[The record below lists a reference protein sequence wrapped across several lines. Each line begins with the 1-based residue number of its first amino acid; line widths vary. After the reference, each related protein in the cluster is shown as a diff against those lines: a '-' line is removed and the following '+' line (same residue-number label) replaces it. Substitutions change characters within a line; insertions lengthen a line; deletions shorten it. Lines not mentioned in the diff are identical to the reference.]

1 MSLDEV
7 REQIDR
13 IDAEI
18 VRLIARRSEQV
29 ARAGSLKVSRSDI
42 PAPDRVEA
50 VIRKVRD
57 AAELEGVD
65 PDLVE
70 KVYRTMISEFIQQE
84 IREFE
89 EDSSGGNAR

>member
-1 MSLDEV
+1 
-7 REQIDR
+7 
-13 IDAEI
+13 
-18 VRLIARRSEQV
+18 
-29 ARAGSLKVSRSDI
+29 
-42 PAPDRVEA
+42 VEA
-50 VIRKVRD
+50 VVRKVRD

-89 EDSSGGNAR
+89 EDSSGDNAR